1 MKSMLR
7 GIVVMLSTI
16 MLVLTGC
23 GKVEVAELGKTYQTR
38 FIEYSIDRIDI
49 SEVVDGWEGAN
60 DFYLLPV
67 DENNGNVGGRY
78 SVEEYKAKNGLSSTD
93 DELALVT
100 ITYSAKNISK
110 NDYVLSPSSKVDY
123 DNGYE
128 YKTIKMAYRVS
139 EDGVWKNIDD
149 IKLKKLTDDVKVYRE
164 VVEVP
169 KIALEDD
176 KELILYFH
184 NIKVDVRDYITK

>member
-1 MKSMLR
+1 
-7 GIVVMLSTI
+7 MLSTI

-38 FIEYSIDRIDI
+38 FIEYSIDRIDV

-78 SVEEYKAKNGLSSTD
+78 SVDEYKVKYGLTSTD

-110 NDYVLSPSSKVDY
+110 NDYVLSPSAKVDY

-128 YKTIKMAYRVS
+128 YKTAKMTYRVS
-139 EDGVWKNIDD
+139 EDGVWKDIDN
-149 IKLKKLTDDVKVYRE
+149 IKLNKLTDDIKVYRE

-169 KIALEDD
+169 KKALEDD

-184 NIKVDVRDYITK
+184 NIKVNLRDYITK

>member
-1 MKSMLR
+1 MKRMLR

-38 FIEYSIDRIDI
+38 FIEYSIDRIDV

-78 SVEEYKAKNGLSSTD
+78 SVDEYKVKYGLTSTD

-149 IKLKKLTDDVKVYRE
+149 IKAKMVYNNNTFSS
-164 VVEVP
+164 
-169 KIALEDD
+169 IMN
-176 KELILYFH
+176 ILLNPVILVILFFLGTIFPEFVF
-184 NIKVDVRDYITK
+184 NK